1 MSTLDKTKEAWL
13 MFGLDF
19 SNEQFKNCLKQNN
32 WIVLALLLHA
42 YNLSQD
48 L

>member
-1 MSTLDKTKEAWL
+1 MSILDKTKEAWL

-19 SNEQFKNCLKQNN
+19 SNEELSICLKQNN

>member
-1 MSTLDKTKEAWL
+1 MSILDNTKEAWL

-19 SNEQFKNCLKQNN
+19 SNEQLGLFLKQNN